1 MADENEKIEVHFH
14 EHITGLRER
23 VSKVEAISDFHTREL
38 TEVRQ
43 NYSALSNKIDNVERK
58 VDALRSDVISGV
70 EGHKAEVI
78 QLLAAHTD
86 NEERS
91 FKELI
96 KQNEQ
101 SQEAINSLR
110 SWMVGVAAGVSFIV
124 ALVLFLQKMGFNIL
138 KSIFVI

>member
-1 MADENEKIEVHFH
+1 MAGQDDPSIIELHVH

-23 VSKVEAISDFHTREL
+23 VSKVEAISEFHTREL
-38 TEVRQ
+38 TEMRQ

-70 EGHKAEVI
+70 EGHKAQVI
-78 QLLAAHTD
+78 QLLADHTD
-86 NEERS
+86 NEEHA

-101 SQEAINSLR
+101 SQDAITSLR
-110 SWMVGVAAGVSFIV
+110 AWMVGVAAGISFIV
-124 ALVLFLQKMGFNIL
+124 ALVLFLEKMGFFNLI
-138 KSIFVI
+138 KP